1 MADYKSTSI
10 DGVDDIQDQAGNER
24 LETILGTEIDTS
36 TGAVLYDV
44 TGIPPGIKEIKI
56 MVVGASTNGISGY
69 LIQLGN
75 AGGIEITDYV
85 GGSAGDGSA
94 NRDANSAGFRL
105 SDNALAA
112 EVAQISCVLS
122 LENSST
128 FTWNQIGFLNAGG
141 NAENWYSVGNK
152 SLSAILDRIRFTTVG
167 GTNTFDDG
175 VLNIQMR
182 F

>member
-10 DGVDDIQDQAGNER
+10 DGIDDIQDQGGNER

-36 TGAVLYDV
+36 TGAVLYDI

-56 MVVGASTNGISGY
+56 MVVGASTNGTSGY
-69 LIQLGN
+69 LIQLGTS
-75 AGGIEITDYV
+75 AGIAITGYV
-85 GGSAGDGSA
+85 GGSAGDGTA
-94 NRDANSAGFRL
+94 RRDANSAGFRL
-105 SDNALAA
+105 SSNATAA

-128 FTWNQIGFLNAGG
+128 FTWNQFGHLNKGG
-141 NAENWYSVGNK
+141 NSENWYSVGNK
-152 SLSAILDRIRFTTVG
+152 SLSAILDRIRFTTIG
-167 GTNTFDDG
+167 GTDTFDAG